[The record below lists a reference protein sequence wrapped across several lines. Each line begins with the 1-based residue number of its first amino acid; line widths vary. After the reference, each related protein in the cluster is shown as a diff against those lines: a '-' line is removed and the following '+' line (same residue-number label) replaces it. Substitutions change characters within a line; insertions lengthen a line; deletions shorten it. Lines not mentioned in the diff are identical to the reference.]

1 MPRLNRWLGNPVLSW
16 LGRLFFRT
24 SIGDLHCGLRA
35 FTKEAYERMGLRT
48 TGMEFATEMVAKG
61 ATYGLRIAEVPTTLH
76 VDRRGRRPHLRPWRD
91 GWRHLRFMLLYSPRW
106 LFLVPG
112 VTLFSVGAVVGTV
125 LAIEPVRIGGVV
137 LDIHTLL
144 FMGMAVIVGYQLIA
158 FAVIAKIFAVRTG
171 LHPPAP
177 RLWRLF
183 RYVRLETGLL
193 VGVLFTA
200 LGIAL
205 GIVAVSQWG
214 LHGFEQL
221 NPRDTMRLV
230 IPAGV
235 LLTLGVETI
244 FVSFLLS
251 ALGIDVEDALG
262 GASLSL
268 RADPT
273 QHATST
279 TRSVTEA
286 GRISTPGAA
295 DEPLTSRS
303 R

>member
-1 MPRLNRWLGNPVLSW
+1 MS
-16 LGRLFFRT
+16 
-24 SIGDLHCGLRA
+24 
-35 FTKEAYERMGLRT
+35 LRT

-61 ATYGLRIAEVPTTLH
+61 TTYGLRITEVPTTLH

-106 LFLVPG
+106 LFLAPG

-125 LAIEPVRIGGVV
+125 LAIQPVHIGGVV
-137 LDIHTLL
+137 LDIHTLF
-144 FMGMAVIVGYQLIA
+144 FMGMAVIVGYQLIV

-183 RYVRLETGLL
+183 RHVRLETGLL
-193 VGVLFTA
+193 VGALFTA
-200 LGIAL
+200 LGVTL
-205 GIVAVSQWG
+205 GIIAVSQWG

-251 ALGIDVEDALG
+251 ALGIDVESTLAGDT
-262 GASLSL
+262 SLSL
-268 RADPT
+268 RAEPSQDDAP
-273 QHATST
+273 SMW
-279 TRSVTEA
+279 SVTQA
-286 GRISTPGAA
+286 GRRPAPGE
-295 DEPLTSRS
+295 DGGSLTSRS